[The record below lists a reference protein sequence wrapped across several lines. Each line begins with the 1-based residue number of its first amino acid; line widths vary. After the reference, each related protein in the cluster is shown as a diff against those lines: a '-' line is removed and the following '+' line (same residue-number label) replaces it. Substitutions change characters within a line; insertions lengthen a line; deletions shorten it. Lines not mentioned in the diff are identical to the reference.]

1 MEGKFKRFLGACISI
16 SPSLFVATN
25 GYPNN
30 FWGWGGEDD
39 ELASRLE
46 WVDKRVVYTVP
57 PKGRLIDL
65 EMAQP
70 VTTPDKLASRVK
82 ELQKRE
88 KRAVSRS
95 TWRENGVA
103 QVGEVCTW
111 RKGASTAPTASH
123 VHLFVKSVALNRL

>member
-1 MEGKFKRFLGACISI
+1 MLRPAARSHL
-16 SPSLFVATN
+16 
-25 GYPNN
+25 
-30 FWGWGGEDD
+30 WEDD

-46 WVDKRVVYTVP
+46 WVDKRVAYTVP